1 MSAFPSVS
9 VFSGDLDARIN
20 AILAAYDA
28 PGAAVALVSKGQA
41 FASGFGRRHLAL
53 PDPVGTTTA
62 FNVGSTSKAFSAT
75 AVAVLVARGIMNWD
89 DPVRRWL
96 PDFTTW
102 RESDAAAMTLR
113 DLSGN
118 RAGLPRNG
126 ILEFG
131 TELTITAAELTIT
144 AEEVVRRLRFSPPAA
159 GLRERFTYSNIA
171 HTAVALAVERASG
184 LAYVDFLK
192 REIFGPLGM
201 KDASG
206 GAVAQTDLKDPAGWH
221 CALDG
226 ETVEI
231 PPRRPPGI
239 CRAVPFSGG
248 CRTLARLQ
256 PRRRFAH
263 PAGYGSPILPAS
275 GLAELF
281 EPQIA
286 LREEELAIWIAPPG
300 ATGPAY
306 ALGWGVAWQNG
317 VRVIRHSGSDFGI
330 NAHVAL
336 APAERS
342 GVAVYVNKDCKAS
355 IEISYAVLDALMGW
369 SPGDWRDVIF
379 DRKLPDT
386 NAGFKHSTLRPNG
399 ARPDRPWDTY
409 AGRFHSRREGALDV
423 AVQAERLSLR
433 FLDAPVFDG
442 ELASSMA
449 NWRRWAETG
458 FSRCRTIRGWSAMP
472 WAVGSRRNS
481 IWRETRYGP

>member
-1 MSAFPSVS
+1 MSAFPPVS
-9 VFSGDLDARIN
+9 AFDGALDARIRD
-20 AILAAYDA
+20 ILAAYDA
-28 PGAAVALVSKGQA
+28 PGAAVAVVSKGKA
-41 FASGFGRRHLAL
+41 FASGFGRRHLAG
-53 PDPVGTTTA
+53 PDPVGPNTA

-75 AVAVLVARGIMNWD
+75 AAAILVARGVMTWD

-96 PDFTTW
+96 PDFATW
-102 RESDAAAMTLR
+102 READAAAMTLR

-131 TELTITAAELTIT
+131 TELIIP
-144 AEEVVRRLRFSPPAA
+144 AEEVVRRLRFSPSAA

-201 KDASG
+201 RDASG
-206 GAVAQTDLKDPAGWH
+206 GAVARTDLKDPAGWH

-231 PPRRPPGI
+231 PAIFTDVHRGSAGLCLSAEDAARW
-239 CRAVPFSGG
+239 
-248 CRTLARLQ
+248 LAFNL
-256 PRRRFAH
+256 
-263 PAGYGSPILPAS
+263 GDGSPILPTA

-286 LREEELAIWIAPPG
+286 LRKNELAIWIAPPG

-306 ALGWGVAWQNG
+306 GLGWGVAWQNG
-317 VRVIRHSGSDFGI
+317 IRVIRHSGSDFGI

-336 APAERS
+336 APSEGA

-355 IEISYAVLDALMGW
+355 IEISYAVFDALMGW
-369 SPGDWRDVIF
+369 NPGDWREIIF

-386 NAGFKHSTLRPNG
+386 NAGFKHSALRPNG
-399 ARPDRPWDTY
+399 ARPQRPWETY
-409 AGRFHSRREGALDV
+409 AGRFLSRREGALDI
-423 AVQAERLSLR
+423 AVEAKGLALH

-442 ELASSMA
+442 ELAPLGGDRFLAIPDYPGLVSD
-449 NWRRWAETG
+449 
-458 FSRCRTIRGWSAMP
+458 
-472 WAVGSRRNS
+472 AVGGRFEAEFDLAGGRARSLTIHGIGVFERV
-481 IWRETRYGP
+481 E

>member
-1 MSAFPSVS
+1 MPAFPPVSAF
-9 VFSGDLDARIN
+9 SGVLDARIRD
-20 AILAAYDA
+20 ILAAYDA
-28 PGAAVALVSKGQA
+28 PGAAVALVWKGQA

-53 PDPVGTTTA
+53 PDPVEATTA

-75 AVAVLVARGIMNWD
+75 AVAVLVARGIMTWD

-131 TELTITAAELTIT
+131 TELTIP

-201 KDASG
+201 SDASG

-231 PPRRPPGI
+231 PAIFTDVHRGSAGLCLSAEDAARW
-239 CRAVPFSGG
+239 
-248 CRTLARLQ
+248 LAFNL
-256 PRRRFAH
+256 
-263 PAGYGSPILPAS
+263 GDGSPILPTS

-286 LREEELAIWIAPPG
+286 LREDELAIWIAPPG

-369 SPGDWRDVIF
+369 EPRDWRDVIF

-386 NAGFKHSTLRPNG
+386 NAGFRHSTLRPNG
-399 ARPDRPWDTY
+399 ARPDRPWETY
-409 AGRFHSRREGALDV
+409 AGRFLSRREGALDV
-423 AVQAERLSLR
+423 AVEAERLSLH

-442 ELASSMA
+442 ELAPLGGDRFLAVPAYSGLVSD
-449 NWRRWAETG
+449 
-458 FSRCRTIRGWSAMP
+458 
-472 WAVGSRRNS
+472 AVGGRFEAEFNLAGDQVRSLTIHGIGVFERA
-481 IWRETRYGP
+481 G